1 MDNNGN
7 FWFSDDYRS
16 STPPLMRETRQ
27 KEAEFQWARDRYN
40 SNIKFIESLAI
51 LIRSYLKYQYNI
63 NYEVTI
69 NYNNLRENF
78 FINFFVDNDMFFKY
92 REKLDVARRLTHFTS
107 LITLGDQYLEYYNI
121 EYVARMI
128 VLIDDDDIV
137 HYIYNQLLEKV
148 NEFEQP
154 APAQPSIRQPAPAQP
169 QPIRQPAPA
178 QPQPIRQPAPAP
190 APASIRQ
197 PASPQASIR
206 QPAPAPPSMRQPEP
220 IELSLQQLE
229 DELLEEQQLQY
240 PIRDHVEKSIQI
252 IERPQSVSPRNIHAI
267 RVAVSPRNIRARLP
281 SISPRNIESQDPVQR
296 RRNNFYGIEREEI
309 IKILNEREQE
319 SLSPSPQPQ
328 PPAPAQA
335 RELQPGDPGYCIG
348 QTEPIDITPIE
359 DGEQDII
366 EIGPNCYRKV
376 NLINYIKRKIK
387 SLSET
392 NQINNEN
399 VPFRD
404 PLNIPFYQFL
414 TLDQFTN
421 LLRGTKIEYYDESD
435 VENDVENKR
444 IVRNIITNELIE
456 LLYNKGQQPGGKKNK
471 TNKKY
476 RKRKIINF
484 KIKSKKYLRN
494 TKRLRR

>member
-1 MDNNGN
+1 MSNNISFSVWDNNLPE
-7 FWFSDDYRS
+7 
-16 STPPLMRETRQ
+16 TQPHIRETRQ
-27 KEAEFQWARDRYN
+27 KEAELQWARDRYN
-40 SNIKFIESLAI
+40 SNIMFIESLAI

-63 NYEVTI
+63 NYEASI
-69 NYNNLRENF
+69 NYNILRENF
-78 FINFFVDNDMFFKY
+78 FMNFFVDNDMFFKY
-92 REKLDVARRLTHFTS
+92 REKLDVARRLLHFTS
-107 LITLGDQYLEYYNI
+107 LITLGNQYLEYYNI

-154 APAQPSIRQPAPAQP
+154 APA
-169 QPIRQPAPA
+169 PIRQPAS
-178 QPQPIRQPAPAP
+178 IRQPAP

-197 PASPQASIR
+197 PAPAQPSIR
-206 QPAPAPPSMRQPEP
+206 QPPSIRPQGSLQ
-220 IELSLQQLE
+220 LSLQQLD

-240 PIRDHVEKSIQI
+240 PIRDHVEKSIQT
-252 IERPQSVSPRNIHAI
+252 IERPQSVSPINMRSI
-267 RVAVSPRNIRARLP
+267 RLAVSPRNIRARLP
-281 SISPRNIESQDPVQR
+281 SISPRNIELQDPVQR

-328 PPAPAQA
+328 LPAP
-335 RELQPGDPGYCIG
+335 ELKPGDPGYCIG
-348 QTEPIDITPIE
+348 KEEPIDITEIE
-359 DGEQDII
+359 DGELDII
-366 EIGPNCYRKV
+366 EIGPNCYRKA
-376 NLINYIKRKIK
+376 NLIGFIKQRIK
-387 SLSET
+387 SLSQN
-392 NQINNEN
+392 NQINNRDEA
-399 VPFRD
+399 FRD
-404 PLNIPFYQFL
+404 PLNTPFHTFL

-421 LLRGTKIEYYDESD
+421 LLQGTEIEYYDE
-435 VENDVENKR
+435 NDR
-444 IVRNIITNELIE
+444 IVRNIITNESIKF
-456 LLYNKGQQPGGKKNK
+456 LYNKGQQPGGKKNK

>member
-1 MDNNGN
+1 MSNNISFSLWDN
-7 FWFSDDYRS
+7 YLPE
-16 STPPLMRETRQ
+16 TPPHIRETRQ
-27 KEAEFQWARDRYN
+27 KEAELQWARDRYN
-40 SNIKFIESLAI
+40 ANIMFIESLAR

-63 NYEVTI
+63 NYEASI

-78 FINFFVDNDMFFKY
+78 FMNFFVDNDMIFKY
-92 REKLDVARRLTHFTS
+92 REKLDVARRLLHFTS
-107 LITLGDQYLEYYNI
+107 LMTLGDQYLEYYNI

-154 APAQPSIRQPAPAQP
+154 ASPQASIRQPAPP
-169 QPIRQPAPA
+169 
-178 QPQPIRQPAPAP
+178 PAP

-197 PASPQASIR
+197 PAQPSI
-206 QPAPAPPSMRQPEP
+206 RQPEP

-319 SLSPSPQPQ
+319 SLSPSPQP
-328 PPAPAQA
+328 PAPAPA

-348 QTEPIDITPIE
+348 KDDPIDITPIE

-392 NQINNEN
+392 NQINNRDE
-399 VPFRD
+399 PFRD

-421 LLRGTKIEYYDESD
+421 LLRGTEIEYYDEND

-444 IVRNIITNELIE
+444 IVRNIITNENIE
-456 LLYNKGQQPGGKKNK
+456 FLYNKGQQPGGKKNK